1 MKFRTKI
8 WMLPLA
14 ASAIFLVGLIA
25 SQLVGRAT
33 QASLATLQEVDNPY
47 LESVLRVQRD
57 VEQLGLTLQSAASEG
72 DPGKIDEIKPIL
84 ADAAKALSSSAS
96 LQGKVDDSN
105 ALKKVFDEWQTA
117 AVNTTRAMLNK
128 QDFAAL
134 VPAMQAK
141 QGALDQL
148 LKAQEAAARTALQE
162 RFTSV
167 QGGVQRNSLLSA
179 LTGLMVLI
187 VLGLTSHRVIVS
199 VWSDLGGEPT
209 VLRDLVHRMADGA
222 LNVVVPVEQGDTR
235 SLSASVATLTQ
246 RLHDTV
252 STIRDA
258 TDSIAT
264 ASSEIA
270 YGNQDLSGRTEQTA
284 SSLQATAGALTELT
298 GSVRLNADLAHTAN
312 DLAGQ
317 AAAAADRGSN
327 IVSSVVTNMDE
338 INTSSRRI
346 NEIIG
351 VIDGIAFQTN
361 ILALNAAV
369 EAARAGEQGRGF
381 AVVAAE
387 VRNLAQRSAT
397 AAREIKGLIHASSEK
412 VDSGTRL
419 VKDAGQAMQEIST
432 GVEKFT
438 RMISDISA
446 ATREQSAGIGAI
458 NQSVSSLDSATQQNA
473 ALVEEAAAAAE
484 SLKLQAGRLAES
496 VAVFRLDQPGH

>member
-1 MKFRTKI
+1 
-8 WMLPLA
+8 MLPLA
-14 ASAIFLVGLIA
+14 ASAIFLVGLLA
-25 SQLVGRAT
+25 SLLVGRAT

-47 LESVLRVQRD
+47 LESLLRVGRD

-72 DPGKIDEIKPIL
+72 DPAKLDEIKPIL
-84 ADAAKALSSSAS
+84 ADAGKALNSAAG
-96 LQGKVDDSN
+96 LEGKAAASN
-105 ALKKVFDEWQTA
+105 ALKKAFDDWHTA
-117 AVNTTRAMLNK
+117 AVNTTRAMLGK

-134 VPAMQAK
+134 VPVMQAK
-141 QGALDQL
+141 QGELDQL
-148 LKAQEAAARTALQE
+148 LKKQEEAARTALQE
-162 RFTSV
+162 RFSSV
-167 QGGVQRNSLLSA
+167 QGGVQRNSILAA
-179 LTGLMVLI
+179 LTGLVVLI

-222 LNVVVPVEQGDTR
+222 LNVVVPVEPGDVR

-246 RLHDTV
+246 RMHDTV

-258 TDSIAT
+258 TDSIST

-270 YGNQDLSGRTEQTA
+270 SGNQDLSSRTEQTA
-284 SSLQATAGALTELT
+284 SSLQATAGSIEQLT
-298 GSVRLNADLAHTAN
+298 GSVRQNADLANTAN
-312 DLAGQ
+312 DLAGD
-317 AAAAADRGSN
+317 AAVAAERGSQ
-327 IVSSVVTNMDE
+327 IVSSVVANMDE
-338 INTSSRRI
+338 INTSSRKI

-387 VRNLAQRSAT
+387 VRSLAQRSAT

-412 VDSGTRL
+412 VDSGTKL
-419 VKDAGQAMQEIST
+419 VKDAGQAMQQIST

-438 RMISDISA
+438 RMISDISL
-446 ATREQSAGIGAI
+446 ATREQSSGIVEI
-458 NQSVSSLDSATQQNA
+458 NRSVSSLDTATQQNA

-484 SLKLQAGRLAES
+484 SLKMQAGRLAEAVS
-496 VAVFRLDQPGH
+496 VFRLD